1 MVDVAAVRV
10 SVGNTSAPPPL
21 AGTTGVEC
29 PIAMKRVQSQSRIT
43 TLKER
48 LREAAGLVAFE

>member
-43 TLKER
+43 TLK
-48 LREAAGLVAFE
+48 